1 MAETTFSRDTI
12 VGLVALLTVGL
23 AALVPG
29 LSLGWKWVSGQ
40 GSTSVTAILI
50 LILLIFGG
58 SAATAYACRGL
69 WSRFRRPSHD

>member
-12 VGLVALLTVGL
+12 AGLVVLLMVGL

-29 LSLGWKWVSGQ
+29 LSMGWNWVSGH
-40 GSTSVTAILI
+40 GATSTTGILF
-50 LILLIFGG
+50 LIFGG

-69 WSRFRRPSHD
+69 WSCFRPSRD